1 MDELLFKKEIA
12 FGLTPFETIY
22 FDENG
27 SQFLREHYNRLKRA
41 HKILGLRINMD
52 LSSFSSN
59 INEYISEL
67 NEKQGVIKTVWF
79 DEKLHMNFRKSNYT
93 EEQYNRGY
101 RIITSKITRDSRNI
115 LNYLKTFNYGQN
127 YMEDTRA
134 KNKGFDTA
142 LFINEKGHVCETA
155 YANIFFVKEGK
166 VFTPHV
172 GCGIL
177 RGVMRDKIIT
187 DLRCRGIEVVKD
199 FVRYSDLNSFEECF
213 ITNSVIGVM
222 PVSLIDG
229 ILFEKRDIINLL
241 NL

>member
-27 SQFLREHYNRLKRA
+27 PQFMREHYNRLKRA
-41 HKILGLRINMD
+41 HKILGLRINVD
-52 LSSFSSN
+52 FNSFSSS
-59 INEYISEL
+59 INEYINGL
-67 NEKQGVIKTVWF
+67 NENQGIIKAIWF
-79 DEKLHMNFRKSNYT
+79 DEKFHMNFRKSNYT
-93 EEQYNRGY
+93 EEQYNRGF
-101 RIITSKITRDSRNI
+101 RIVTSKITRDSRNI

-127 YMEDTRA
+127 YIEDTRA

-142 LFINEKGHVCETA
+142 LFLNEKGYVCETA

-172 GCGIL
+172 SCGIL

-187 DLRCRGIEVVKD
+187 VLRNRGIEVIKG
-199 FVRYSDLNSFEECF
+199 FIRHSDLNGFEECF
-213 ITNSVIGVM
+213 ITNSVIGIM
-222 PVSLIDG
+222 PVSHIDG
-229 ILFEKRDIINLL
+229 IVFEIRDIINRL
-241 NL
+241 NR